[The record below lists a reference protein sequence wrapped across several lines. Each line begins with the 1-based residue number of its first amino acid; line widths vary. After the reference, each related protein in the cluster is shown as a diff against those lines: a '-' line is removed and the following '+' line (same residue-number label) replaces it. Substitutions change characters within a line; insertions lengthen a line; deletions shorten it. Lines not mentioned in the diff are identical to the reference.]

1 MSVKYLSLM
10 LLLAVGFSAGYAGVA
25 FTQDAEE
32 LEDVRQAP
40 RPVDPRQY
48 RIGQLIEDLTF
59 TDVEGKTGKLSDYKG
74 KTLVILVTNKGCP
87 ICKKFAPVINEI
99 VEDYAE
105 KEVAFLLLNPM
116 ENESVEDCKEAVR
129 RYGFKARYLSDPKAA
144 IARALK
150 VNSTGDAFVLDGAR
164 TLRYRGAVSDQFG
177 FGYNLDAPRETY
189 LRDAIDSVL
198 AGEDVFEPATWAP
211 GCLLE
216 FEATEPRGDITWHN
230 RISRIIADN
239 CQECH
244 RAGENG
250 PFELMTYADVKGN
263 SSMVKRQVRQ
273 KLMPPWFANPEH
285 GEFSNDRSLSD
296 EDRNALISWID
307 NGCPEGDAGD
317 APLPKN
323 FHEGWKIGKP
333 ETIYEIPQ
341 TERIP
346 AKGTVKYQYQT
357 VKVDFKED
365 RWVQAMEVRPTAPQ
379 VVHHVLIFLR
389 YPRNHPRA
397 DEQPHDNGG
406 LNGYFMGMVPG
417 QGHIVL
423 PEGMGKFIPGGS
435 EMTFQIHY
443 TPNGEE
449 VEDKTRLGIIWC
461 KERPETEVTTTGI
474 SNVFFRIPPG
484 ADNHKVEAL
493 HVLKQNMRLLS
504 LMPHMH
510 VRGKAYRYVAKLPD
524 GEEITLL
531 DIPRYDFNWQL
542 LYILREPVD
551 LPKGTKIYATGWF
564 DNSDKN
570 PANPDPKKAVTFGE
584 QTWEEM
590 QIGYVNWYPID

>member
-1 MSVKYLSLM
+1 MTLKHLSL
-10 LLLAVGFSAGYAGVA
+10 LLLLTVGGIAGLASIAFS
-25 FTQDAEE
+25 QEDES

-40 RPVDPRQY
+40 KPVDPRKH
-48 RIGQLIEDLTF
+48 RIGQLIEDLEF
-59 TDVEGKTGKLSDYKG
+59 TDIEGKSGKLSDYKG

-99 VEDYAE
+99 VEGYAE

-116 ENESVEDCKEAVR
+116 EHETVEDCQEAVK
-129 RYGFKARYLSDPKAA
+129 RYGFKARYISDPEGTL
-144 IARALK
+144 ARALN

-198 AGEDVFEPATWAP
+198 AGEDVVEPATWAP

-216 FEATEPRGDITWHN
+216 FDATEPTGDITWHN
-230 RISRIIADN
+230 RVSRIIQDN

-244 RAGENG
+244 RDGENG

-296 EDRNALISWID
+296 SDREALITWID
-307 NGCPEGDAGD
+307 NGCPEGDAKD

-323 FHEGWKIGKP
+323 FHDGWKIGKP

-341 TERIP
+341 TEKIP

-365 RWVQAMEVRPTAPQ
+365 RWVQAMEIRPTAPQ

-389 YPRNHPRA
+389 YPKDHPRA

-435 EMTFQIHY
+435 EMTFQLHY

-461 KERPETEVTTTGI
+461 KDKPKTEVTTTGI

-484 ADNHKVEAL
+484 AENHEVKAIHIV
-493 HVLKQNMRLLS
+493 KQKMRLLS

-510 VRGKAYRYVAKLPD
+510 VRGKAYRYVAELPD
-524 GEEITLL
+524 GEKITLL

-542 LYILREPVD
+542 LYVLREPID

-570 PANPDPKKAVTFGE
+570 PANPDPSKAVTFGE

-590 QIGYVNWYPID
+590 QIGYINWYPID